1 MEHVKEHGHTEASER
16 IDERRQQHYC
26 KNQTSHG
33 IQDVED
39 EVPHQESRYQNRSDQ
54 CQQCGVFERHGRSM
68 NGAGVIRKRTFR
80 FT

>member
-1 MEHVKEHGHTEASER
+1 MLREHDLG
-16 IDERRQQHYC
+16 RQGAGVSAYQE
-26 KNQTSHG
+26 
-33 IQDVED
+33 DLRED